1 MRKRKA
7 RFGELLRDGLRAVV
21 TGVVLVS
28 GVAAANAAP
37 TSLMLYGDSLMAGY
51 GLAPEDGFA
60 AQLQAALAADGF
72 EVSIVNASVSGDT
85 SGDALARLDWSLA
98 ERPDAVLLGLGGN
111 DMLQG
116 LAPARLEQNL
126 TKILDRLRTDQVPVL
141 LLGMQ
146 ASPGLGN
153 DYVGA
158 FNAIYPGLAK
168 TYGVSLYPFFL
179 DGVALDPKLNQA
191 DRIHPNAKG
200 VQSIVS
206 RVLPAVEA
214 LLQGVGQGKP

>member
-7 RFGELLRDGLRAVV
+7 RFGELLRDGLRAGV
-21 TGVVLVS
+21 TALALMAGVTTS
-28 GVAAANAAP
+28 SAAP

-51 GLAPEDGFA
+51 GLSSEDGFA
-60 AQLQAALAADGF
+60 AQLQTALAADGF
-72 EVSIVNASVSGDT
+72 EVSIINASVSGDT
-85 SGDALARLDWSLA
+85 SADALARLDWSLA

-116 LAPARLEQNL
+116 LAPAGLSDNL
-126 TKILDRLRTDQVPVL
+126 QTILDRLRADQVPVL

-153 DYVGA
+153 DYVAA
-158 FNAIYPGLAK
+158 FNAIYPDLAK
-168 TYGVSLYPFFL
+168 TYGVPLYPFFL

-191 DRIHPNAKG
+191 DGIHPNAEG
-200 VQSIVS
+200 VRSIVS
-206 RVLPAVEA
+206 RLLPAVEA
-214 LLQGVGQGKP
+214 LVKASNR

>member
-7 RFGELLRDGLRAVV
+7 RFGELLRDGLRAGV
-21 TGVVLVS
+21 TALALIAGVITS
-28 GVAAANAAP
+28 SAAP

-51 GLAPEDGFA
+51 GLAPENGFA

-72 EVSIVNASVSGDT
+72 EVSIINASVSGDT
-85 SGDALARLDWSLA
+85 SGSALARLDWSLA

-116 LAPARLEQNL
+116 LAPSRLSDNL
-126 TKILDRLRTDQVPVL
+126 QTILDRLRTDQVPVL

-158 FNAIYPGLAK
+158 FNAIYPNLAQ

-179 DGVALDPKLNQA
+179 DGVALDPALNQA
-191 DRIHPNAKG
+191 DRIHPN
-200 VQSIVS
+200 
-206 RVLPAVEA
+206 R
-214 LLQGVGQGKP
+214 QGVKAIVARILPHVEKLIRDLG